1 MSKDQ
6 KTKKKS
12 QKTYHLAEKVTTP
25 SLDLYQKYKED
36 KTIKLTSL
44 FVRTYASTEEV
55 ERLIEV
61 LNPDEYAYILHD
73 KDKTPEGQP
82 KEPHIHLLM
91 YKKASRI
98 RLTKVLT
105 FTEQATRVEI
115 PRSNKYAYEY
125 LTHKN
130 DPDKA
135 SYPKE
140 AIHEYH
146 KDVNTFEVTQ
156 QEARHNRN
164 MELLD
169 DINNLTRRQMAE
181 KYGSDYIKNY
191 QRYEAFMQHVRDDE
205 MEAECEQLAS
215 VASPE
220 EEVYYMSDMSG
231 DELRLSLADYVCVQL
246 RNSMEG
252 ERMPTPKDI
261 VTMYYKAL
269 QVMRDRRQQVA
280 RALHISVA
288 DVEAYEV

>member
-1 MSKDQ
+1 MPKGQKD
-6 KTKKKS
+6 KKKI
-12 QKTYHLAEKVTTP
+12 QKTYHLSGKVTTP
-25 SLDLYQKYKED
+25 SLDLYQKYKDD
-36 KTIKLTSL
+36 KALRLTSL

-91 YKKASRI
+91 YKKTRF
-98 RLTKVLT
+98 RLTKLLT

-115 PRSNKYAYEY
+115 PRSNKYSYEY

-135 SYPKE
+135 FYPTE
-140 AIHEYH
+140 AIHEFH
-146 KDVNTFEVTQ
+146 KGENTFAVTQ

-191 QRYEAFMQHVRDDE
+191 QRYEAFMQVVRNDE
-205 MEAECEQLAS
+205 MEAECEYLS
-215 VASPE
+215 SIASPE
-220 EEVYYMSDMSG
+220 EEMYYMSDISG
-231 DELRLSLADYVCVQL
+231 DEIRLSLADFVCVQL

-252 ERMPTPKDI
+252 ERMPTPKEI
-261 VTMYYKAL
+261 VTIYYKAL
-269 QVMRDRRQQVA
+269 QAMRDRRQKA
-280 RALHISVA
+280 AHALHCNV
-288 DVEAYEV
+288 DELEAYER